1 MVVRII
7 PETLE
12 QLKFLRDWQSTNAID
27 FWILPDALKQFADIH
42 INSETY
48 YKNFTITQWRF
59 STEKK
64 ILVCAFLLN
73 YIFGT

>member
-27 FWILPDALKQFADIH
+27 FWIRPDALKQFADIR

-48 YKNFTITQWRF
+48 
-59 STEKK
+59 
-64 ILVCAFLLN
+64 
-73 YIFGT
+73 